1 MAKLI
6 EKPETE
12 GPQLPPMPTLPT
24 LTSLGSL
31 GVLESPSGTLPPQPS
46 SFMPFLEKLQPS
58 VLQQLQSNIRN
69 SNQQG
74 KFYLLFLIRLTIIV
88 IPKLNRK
95 VLLYS

>member
-74 KFYLLFLIRLTIIV
+74 KFYLLFLIRLTKV